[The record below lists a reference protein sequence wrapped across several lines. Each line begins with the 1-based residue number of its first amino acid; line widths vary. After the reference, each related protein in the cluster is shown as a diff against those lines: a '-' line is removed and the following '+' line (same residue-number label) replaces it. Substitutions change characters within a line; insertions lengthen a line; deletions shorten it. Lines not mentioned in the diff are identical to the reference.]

1 MPSLLILIKITKERN
16 CSMNK
21 KTLTVLAVIAVIIVL
36 VVVGVAIHHAMN
48 PA

>member
-1 MPSLLILIKITKERN
+1 
-16 CSMNK
+16 MNK